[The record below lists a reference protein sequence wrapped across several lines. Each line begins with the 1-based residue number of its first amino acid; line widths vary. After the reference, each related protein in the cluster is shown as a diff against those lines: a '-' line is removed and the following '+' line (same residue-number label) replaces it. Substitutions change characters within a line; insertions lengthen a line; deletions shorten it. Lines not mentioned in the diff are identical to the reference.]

1 MHQTIKTPYAR
12 TQKQNMFT
20 VSSDPESSTNPGYA
34 TNDATNDTTNDPT
47 EVIECYDDASHTSR
61 IPSSHQELSLRR
73 HVPHPRFAE
82 ARERAYELNCELDQA
97 NKEYKR
103 ELVNILNNLRRSFLQ
118 KYHKELTELDEL
130 TDGIHSI
137 QSKGLKALKQ
147 DLMQLQLSDASYEEM
162 REQSRVLSKRYRET
176 YYPNDNYQKRCD
188 LEAMQLRQC
197 IMPML
202 GGGLLQN

>member
-1 MHQTIKTPYAR
+1 
-12 TQKQNMFT
+12 MFT
-20 VSSDPESSTNPGYA
+20 VSSDPDPDSESSESSSTHPGYA
-34 TNDATNDTTNDPT
+34 TNDTANDPT
-47 EVIECYDDASHTSR
+47 EVLECYDTSNA
-61 IPSSHQELSLRR
+61 QELSLR
-73 HVPHPRFAE
+73 HAPHPRFAE

-118 KYHKELTELDEL
+118 KYHRELTELDEL

-147 DLMQLQLSDASYEEM
+147 DLMQLQLSDASYEEI

-176 YYPNDNYQKRCD
+176 YFPNDNYQKRCD